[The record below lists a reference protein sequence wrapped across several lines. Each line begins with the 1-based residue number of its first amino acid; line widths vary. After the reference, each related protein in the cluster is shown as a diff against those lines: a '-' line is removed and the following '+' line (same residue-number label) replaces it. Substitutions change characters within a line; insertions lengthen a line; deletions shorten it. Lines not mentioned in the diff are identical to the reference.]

1 MTQALIS
8 IDDLKKKL
16 QQNLTTQR
24 SNVPPSSSNKI
35 KLTDEGFELP
45 TGEVLESLDGVV
57 VHYAYANAFY
67 TKRYS
72 PGSVEAPDCFAI
84 NSNFAGLAPHN
95 DAPKPVNSECAGC
108 PKNEW
113 GSAPGGGRGKACQ
126 NRIRL
131 GVIPPDATSKSPVFI
146 LDLPP
151 TSTGD
156 FIKLIKK
163 LKVPIQTR
171 VLHFTLDSKVDYQKI
186 LCSDDQQTPDSI
198 APILLEKMELAVPIV
213 ERSYI
218 TPE

>member
-24 SNVPPSSSNKI
+24 SNVPPSASNKI

-45 TGEVLESLDGVV
+45 TGEILESLDTII
-57 VHYAYANAFY
+57 VHFAYVNAWY
-67 TKRYS
+67 PKRYS

-84 NSNFAGLAPHN
+84 DSNFAGLAPHN
-95 DAPKPVNSECAGC
+95 DASKPVNSECAGC

-131 GVIPPDATSKSPVFI
+131 GIISPDATSKSPIFI

-151 TSTGD
+151 TSIGD

-163 LKVPIQTR
+163 LKVPVQTR
-171 VLHFTLDSKVDYQKI
+171 VLRFSLDPKVDYQKV
-186 LCSDDQQTPDSI
+186 LCSDDRQTPDSI

-213 ERSYI
+213 ERPYVAR
-218 TPE
+218 E